1 MQEEIVSTI
10 KEQYSRDLRKQIV
23 KSILTSEKSDDKK
36 VLEDSYKIIN
46 QIFAYIISELKW
58 SMSQNTDNWDDTP
71 LKIMIKVFPKIET
84 TQWFQG
90 QQLTVDK
97 SISIDGNVN

>member
-1 MQEEIVSTI
+1 MQEKIVSTI

-46 QIFAYIISELKW
+46 QIFAYIISELRW
-58 SMSQNTDNWDDTP
+58 SMSQNTDKWDDTP
-71 LKIMIKVFPKIET
+71 LKIMIEVFPKIET
-84 TQWFQG
+84 TKWFKG
-90 QQLTVDK
+90 QQLSVNN
-97 SISIDGNVN
+97 SINVDGNVN